1 MGAIAEAWRH
11 GTVVRSWLLDLAAS
25 ELREDAVMEG
35 VAPVVADSGEGRW
48 TVREGLDLGVP
59 LPVIGAAL
67 NVRLASQGRGDY
79 AARFLAR
86 LRNAFGGHVGSRRP
100 SEALVLGRSANGAG
114 DKNFGPVRAGLTP

>member
-1 MGAIAEAWRH
+1 
-11 GTVVRSWLLDLAAS
+11 
-25 ELREDAVMEG
+25 MEG

-48 TVREGLDLGVP
+48 TVHEGVELGVP

-86 LRNAFGGHVGSRRP
+86 LRNAFGGHVVP
-100 SEALVLGRSANGAG
+100 STTKRKS
-114 DKNFGPVRAGLTP
+114 